1 MVGRVTETL
10 YCDGPDSDG
19 NPGACGLPVDRL
31 GKCSTHRKQFQRNGR
46 CMPITVKRSA
56 EEQATDAWS
65 AMLEAADGPDDEY
78 QRLRR
83 IAIGRILV
91 WSNQLRRAAIREGLQ
106 RAKRRG
112 TKLGRPRKV
121 DPREIRAYWV
131 KVNDAAKVVRKFR
144 IHLATAY
151 RYRPKGC
158 ARSQTRG

>member
-1 MVGRVTETL
+1 MTEPL

-31 GKCSTHRKQFQRNGR
+31 GKCATHRKQFQRNGK
-46 CMPITVKRSA
+46 CQPIAVKISA
-56 EEQATDAWS
+56 EEAATIAWS

-83 IAIGRILV
+83 IAIGRLLV
-91 WSNQLRRAAIREGLQ
+91 WTNQLRRAAIREGIQ

-121 DPREIRAYWV
+121 DPRQARAFWA
-131 KVNDAAKVVRKFR
+131 KIGTAAGVAKKLGVALR
-144 IHLATAY
+144 TAY
-151 RYRPKGC
+151 EYRP
-158 ARSQTRG
+158 RSTSRKKRG